1 MNNEFKII
9 LATCILFTFPVMI
22 STGMYRDDLIR
33 ASYGLYGWSVLGR
46 PFADA
51 LVGLLTFSS
60 TKLMSP
66 YPYSQILAAIFF
78 CLSTYSIF
86 NSYLKEI
93 YGGLFISLSLMI
105 TPLMVQN
112 ISYQYDSLPMSLGLY
127 CAVISGIYYN
137 KFYISI
143 PLLISSLLLYQPCAN
158 IFIGVYAINSAC
170 SCLKSII
177 MKDELIKLV
186 KYIFIYVTSMVI
198 YSLIL
203 LPAMSVNTRS
213 DLIFNAENPIT
224 FLFNNVDHYYRIV
237 EAVYIGHSRY
247 IALVLIFGM
256 IGGFIVKI
264 LNSSNK
270 KIVFI
275 LFATSL
281 AAGIISCFGP
291 LILLQDPASRLS
303 RTMVG
308 FGALIC
314 VPMIW
319 STNLFM
325 LLKLKYL
332 YFIPVLFSFSVSSS
346 YSNGARAQNNFE
358 QSLASMIVRDA
369 SSIKYKNMFFYGST
383 FYSPEAKIIADN
395 SYVFRSTY
403 IPAREW
409 IMSTKVI
416 NLGGKDVDYPI
427 GNYASVRKL
436 VTDVCNNK
444 DHSIMS
450 NNLYDFYL
458 YNGSLLV
465 FLKDGKNNLC

>member
-1 MNNEFKII
+1 MNKEFKFI
-9 LATCILFTFPVMI
+9 LAACILFTFPVMI
-22 STGMYRDDLIR
+22 SAGMYRDDLIR

-60 TKLMSP
+60 AKLMSP
-66 YPYSQILAAIFF
+66 YPYSQILATIFF
-78 CLSTYSIF
+78 CLSSYSIF
-86 NSYLKEI
+86 KSYLKDI

-213 DLIFNAENPIT
+213 DLIFNSDNPIT
-224 FLFNNVDHYYRIV
+224 FLVNNAYHYYRIV
-237 EAVYIGHSRY
+237 EAVYIGPSRY
-247 IALVLIFGM
+247 IAFIFIIGM
-256 IGGFIVKI
+256 LGGFIAK
-264 LNSSNK
+264 LSNSSNK

-275 LFATSL
+275 LFVTSL
-281 AAGIISCFGP
+281 SAGIISCFGP
-291 LILLQDPASRLS
+291 LVLLQDPASRLP

-308 FGALIC
+308 FGAIIC
-314 VPMIW
+314 VSMVW
-319 STNLFM
+319 SSH
-325 LLKLKYL
+325 LLKIFKLKYI

-346 YSNGARAQNNFE
+346 YSNGAKAQNYFE
-358 QSLASMIVRDA
+358 ESLASMIVSDSA
-369 SSIKYKNMFFYGST
+369 NIKYKNMIFYGST

-409 IMSTKVI
+409 IMSTKVM
-416 NLGGKDVDYPI
+416 NLGGKNVDYPI

-444 DHSIMS
+444 ADNIVS

-458 YNGSLLV
+458 YNDSLLV
-465 FLKDGKNNLC
+465 FLKDGKNNIC